1 MPASAVQE
9 EAKNRLA
16 DHKSDDEDM
25 EEQDKEE
32 REIEK
37 EEAESEADEPGKY
50 APFSVVDKKK
60 SSQKSPGPRKKSKA
74 AR

>member
-1 MPASAVQE
+1 MPASAMHS
-9 EAKNRLA
+9 EAKIRLA

-25 EEQDKEE
+25 DEQDKEE

-37 EEAESEADEPGKY
+37 EEAESDADEPGKY
-50 APFSVVDKKK
+50 APLSVVDKKK
-60 SSQKSPGPRKKSKA
+60 SGQKSPRPRKSKP